1 MANENPGDV
10 KDLSSSKTAALQA
23 LLGSFRQATGENQS
37 APGLSRDEL
46 QKLSAKIEE
55 ILEDGLLQKDGQG
68 ELLNNEGLPI
78 VEITEPITPLSE
90 TQDGLHFTQEPD
102 LIPLQMLQPSE
113 RERRRRERDR
123 IFDILE
129 EEERAQQLRE
139 EHGEAESRKEEIQ
152 RRKEAARMEYEHLK
166 QMKELQKKLGKAL
179 VGSTSG
185 SSKTDPDSQRQ
196 TASVS
201 KKSVTSAE
209 TVTSDVIATEKKQSS
224 QVDCGDITA
233 GRLRSLYRVP
243 PVSAARTDQ
252 HVMKVQVVE
261 RRGANTS
268 GSTLGRV
275 VDSDDESPTP
285 SEHSSSQ
292 QCITKLCNVKQQDLS
307 TNDTSSDEAQS
318 SDEALDEHFDWD
330 SAQHRREVALEYFA
344 KRHVIGTD
352 VRALATGNDDDDE
365 SECVSE
371 GGGSQRVP
379 ISRFRADRMAEAY
392 NKTHP
397 QLSTSLGS
405 TIVPEARRKAIRNSI
420 RMGKLVNDELA
431 GGPSGDSGSEDEDVK
446 EMIDAL
452 KKGNVQN
459 IGPTTQSVSSSVDD
473 LPSFPTNA
481 GVLAS
486 GARPLSTVRERA
498 QLPQRQGS
506 HSGSSEGPPI
516 VLSSVPEGTA
526 EPKSSVADGRG
537 MEKRKSRFMAERH
550 K

>member
-1 MANENPGDV
+1 MANENPDDV

-68 ELLNNEGLPI
+68 ELLNNEELPI
-78 VEITEPITPLSE
+78 VEITEPISPLSE
-90 TQDGLHFTQEPD
+90 SQDGLHFTQEPD

-166 QMKELQKKLGKAL
+166 QMKELQQKLGKAL

-201 KKSVTSAE
+201 KKSVTFAE
-209 TVTSDVIATEKKQSS
+209 TVTSDVIATEKQSS

-233 GRLRSLYRVP
+233 GRLRSSYRVP

-292 QCITKLCNVKQQDLS
+292 QCVTKLCNIKQQDLS

-330 SAQHRREVALEYFA
+330 SAQHQREVALEYFA

-352 VRALATGNDDDDE
+352 VRALATGNDDEDE

-459 IGPTTQSVSSSVDD
+459 IGPTSQSVSSSVDD

-481 GVLAS
+481 GVLVS
-486 GARPLSTVRERA
+486 CARPLSTVRERA
-498 QLPQRQGS
+498 QLPQRQGL
-506 HSGSSEGPPI
+506 HSGSSEGPPT